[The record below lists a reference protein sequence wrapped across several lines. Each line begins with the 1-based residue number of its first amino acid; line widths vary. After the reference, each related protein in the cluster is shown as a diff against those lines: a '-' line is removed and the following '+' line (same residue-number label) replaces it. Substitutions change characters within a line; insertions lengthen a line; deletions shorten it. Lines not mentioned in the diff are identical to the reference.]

1 MNKKIK
7 KYMKKFVRYMLR
19 TYKNKLASL
28 IMFAFG
34 IVSAKISNDA
44 TFLVFVIMLFGPVF
58 FINENC
64 FY

>member
-1 MNKKIK
+1 MNKKIE
-7 KYMKKFVRYMLR
+7 KYMKKFVRYILR

-28 IMFAFG
+28 LMFAIG

-44 TFLVFVIMLFGPVF
+44 TFLVFVVMLFGPIF